1 MTVNETKQRI
11 ENELKA
17 VVESFGAAASLVNY
31 SVEVDVN
38 PIDGAHDDITYV
50 FGSLSIGPEGAEE
63 NDKLYLP
70 LDAELDDDD
79 NVDEEKFEKNLAKF
93 RERVSDIR
101 DRLLA
106 SNDYN
111 AEVKAIIEDFDRE
124 MDEKY
129 REELEKLNRVA
140 KRNLIIAAAAS
151 AAALVIA
158 IIVLVI
164 DKLA

>member
-1 MTVNETKQRI
+1 MTVLETKQKI
-11 ENELKA
+11 ENELAA
-17 VVESFGAAASLVNY
+17 VAESFGAAASLVKH
-31 SVEVDVN
+31 SVEVEVNHIEGAEIDV
-38 PIDGAHDDITYV
+38 TYV
-50 FGSLSIGPEGAEE
+50 FGSLSIGPEGADE

-79 NVDEEKFEKNLAKF
+79 IVDEEKFEKNLAKF
-93 RERVSDIR
+93 NEKVSAIR

-106 SNDYN
+106 ADDYN

-129 REELEKLNRVA
+129 REEIEKLNRAA

-151 AAALVIA
+151 AAAAVIA